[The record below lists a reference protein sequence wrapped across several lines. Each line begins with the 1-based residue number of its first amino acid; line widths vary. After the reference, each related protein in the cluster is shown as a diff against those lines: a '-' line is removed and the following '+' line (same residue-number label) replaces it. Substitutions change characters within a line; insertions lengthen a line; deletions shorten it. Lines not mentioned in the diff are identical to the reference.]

1 MALDLTDEELETA
14 AMACRAV
21 AYQEGALAKQVDADD
36 MRAPIEDT
44 AKRFAALAE
53 KFEATRK
60 TRFGVNL

>member
-1 MALDLTDEELETA
+1 
-14 AMACRAV
+14 MACRAV